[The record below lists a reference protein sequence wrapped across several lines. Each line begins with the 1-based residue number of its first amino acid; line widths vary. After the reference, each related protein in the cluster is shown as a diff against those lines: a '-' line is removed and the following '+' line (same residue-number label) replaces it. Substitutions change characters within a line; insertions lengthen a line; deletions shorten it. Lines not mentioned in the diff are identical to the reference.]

1 MGCRCTHRPDFDRT
15 CRLPRKD
22 RVVGLNLNPAGF
34 LRSLPLSNNIGKRAA
49 DWGAGLSVKRLKRV
63 RWEGDWTARP
73 LPPQICLT
81 FRFTPMA

>member
-1 MGCRCTHRPDFDRT
+1 MGCRCTHRPDFDRA

-22 RVVGLNLNPAGF
+22 RAVGLNHNPGVTEI
-34 LRSLPLSNNIGKRAA
+34 SLSNNNIGKRAA
-49 DWGAGLSVKRLKRV
+49 DWGAGLSVKELERV

>member
-22 RVVGLNLNPAGF
+22 RVVGLSLNPGVTEI
-34 LRSLPLSNNIGKRAA
+34 SLSNNIGKRAA
-49 DWGAGLSVKRLKRV
+49 DWGAGLSVKKLKRV

-81 FRFTPMA
+81 FRFTPMV